1 MREIGSLG
9 VALDRQGKTDDAI
22 AEFKKAIDVHFVGPL
37 LRVLLSSLR
46 SAKSCIIAIAFAT
59 VSKIATTT
67 SWDLPRL
74 ASRRANW

>member
-46 SAKSCIIAIAFAT
+46 SAKSCIIAIAFFL
-59 VSKIATTT
+59 SC
-67 SWDLPRL
+67 WPL
-74 ASRRANW
+74 A

>member
-46 SAKSCIIAIAFAT
+46 
-59 VSKIATTT
+59 
-67 SWDLPRL
+67 
-74 ASRRANW
+74 